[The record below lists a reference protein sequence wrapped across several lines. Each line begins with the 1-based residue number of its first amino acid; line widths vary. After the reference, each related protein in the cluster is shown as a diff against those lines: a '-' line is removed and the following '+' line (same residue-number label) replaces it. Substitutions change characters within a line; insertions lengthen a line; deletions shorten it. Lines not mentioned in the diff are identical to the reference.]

1 MPLSAAVIVVLRMA
15 APAANPL
22 LPLDLLTSAI
32 VASAEAHVTNWVR
45 SSAVPSEKTPVACS
59 CTVVPSAM
67 ELLLGSIVIAVR
79 RSVAPLRG
87 NAFVSPVMGSAI

>member
-1 MPLSAAVIVVLRMA
+1 MPLSAAVIVVLPMA
-15 APAANPL
+15 TPAANPL
-22 LPLDLLTSAI
+22 LPLELLTSAI

-79 RSVAPLRG
+79 
-87 NAFVSPVMGSAI
+87 M